1 MTTEDAARLTV
12 TDDGTG
18 AEADTATDPG
28 ATPAGGTGLRG
39 TGSRGPRSPGAAP
52 EAARAAAV
60 QADGFAVVC
69 GSQAHIRT
77 APTARTAVPVVKT
90 RA

>member
-39 TGSRGPRSPGAAP
+39 LAERLAAAGGTLRAGEGAGGGFQVTVDLPVVHAEPGAGVSS
-52 EAARAAAV
+52 AAV
-60 QADGFAVVC
+60 EPSASAV
-69 GSQAHIRT
+69 
-77 APTARTAVPVVKT
+77 
-90 RA
+90 